1 MTRRVVKTCL
11 SLALASAASH
21 GFASGFAINEQSVSN
36 MGTAFAGRSSSA
48 DDASTVFG
56 NPAGM
61 ARIKRE
67 QVSGGIAL
75 IHAKTDIDNAS
86 GSASGSNDG
95 DMVPFIGA
103 PMGYYVKP
111 LDDNWSFGLGL
122 YVPFGLVTDYERNF
136 QGRYHGDRSEVR
148 VITLQ
153 PTLSY
158 RFNEHLSIGFGPTI
172 NRIDGE
178 LTSAINNP
186 IPGAG
191 DGKVEI
197 KGDDTALGYNLG
209 VLFEVTPQ
217 TRFGLTYHSKVDYRL
232 KGDTT
237 VSGPGFVIGSSAGT
251 YDASLELTTPE
262 SVDFSVTHK
271 LNADWTLYAG
281 STWTRWS
288 RLEEIRADNKGVGGL
303 LAGNLSSISEPQN
316 WHDTW
321 AHAVGAAYKLNRQW
335 TLRTGMAVDQSPT
348 NNTDRSPR
356 IPTGDRTILS
366 LGTAWSPNDDVTID
380 LAYSYLMEDD
390 ARIERDDY
398 SATYKN
404 TAHGLGA
411 QVTYRF

>member
-1 MTRRVVKTCL
+1 MPKRVVKTCL
-11 SLALASAASH
+11 SIAFISAASQSVA
-21 GFASGFAINEQSVSN
+21 GGFAINEQSVSS

-75 IHAKTDIDNAS
+75 IHAKTDIDNTS
-86 GSASGSNDG
+86 GSARGSNDG

-122 YVPFGLVTDYERNF
+122 YVPFGLVTDYERSF

-158 RFNEHLSIGFGPTI
+158 RVNEQLSIGFGPTI

-178 LTSAINNP
+178 LTSAIENP
-186 IPGAG
+186 FAGG

-209 VLFEVTPQ
+209 VLFEITPQ

-237 VSGPGFVIGSSAGT
+237 VSGPGVIATSAGT

-262 SVDFSVTHK
+262 SVDVSVTHE

-288 RLEEIRADNKGVGGL
+288 RLEEIRANNKGVGGL

-321 AHAVGAAYKLNRQW
+321 AHAVGAAYKLNPQW
-335 TLRTGMAVDQSPT
+335 TLRAGLAVDQSPT

-356 IPTGDRTILS
+356 IPTGDRTIVS

-390 ARIERDDY
+390 AHIERDDY